1 MSKDVIPIYRIA
13 EKILYW
19 REQKVILDRDLA
31 RRYGVQTRVLNQAV
45 KRNSDRF
52 PSDFAFVL
60 SRAEI
65 ERISQIVTSSPGL
78 KFSKQVRA
86 FTEQRIAMLSSVL
99 NSERAVKVN
108 IAIMRAFVRLS
119 QTLETNREL
128 AQKFADLERRVEKH
142 DEDISAIIEAI
153 RQLMAPPE
161 KPKREIG
168 FHLRE
173 QAPRYRTRK
182 ARGSRAPLPL

>member
-13 EKILYW
+13 EKILYL

-31 RRYGVQTRVLNQAV
+31 RLYGVQTRVLNQAV

-65 ERISQIVTSSPGL
+65 ERISQIVTSSSAL

-86 FTEQRIAMLSSVL
+86 VTEQGVTTLS
-99 NSERAVKVN
+99 RK
-108 IAIMRAFVRLS
+108 RC
-119 QTLETNREL
+119 
-128 AQKFADLERRVEKH
+128 
-142 DEDISAIIEAI
+142 DE
-153 RQLMAPPE
+153 
-161 KPKREIG
+161 
-168 FHLRE
+168 
-173 QAPRYRTRK
+173 
-182 ARGSRAPLPL
+182 

>member
-31 RRYGVQTRVLNQAV
+31 RLYGGQIRVLNQAV

-65 ERISQIVTSSPGL
+65 ERISQIVTSPSTL

-86 FTEQRIAMLSSVL
+86 FTKRCH
-99 NSERAVKVN
+99 
-108 IAIMRAFVRLS
+108 AFVRKM
-119 QTLETNREL
+119 R
-128 AQKFADLERRVEKH
+128 
-142 DEDISAIIEAI
+142 
-153 RQLMAPPE
+153 
-161 KPKREIG
+161 
-168 FHLRE
+168 
-173 QAPRYRTRK
+173 
-182 ARGSRAPLPL
+182 

>member
-13 EKILYW
+13 EKRLYL

-31 RRYGVQTRVLNQAV
+31 RLYGVQTRVLNQAV

-65 ERISQIVTSSPGL
+65 ERISQIVTSSSTI

-86 FTEQRIAMLSSVL
+86 FTEQGVAMLS
-99 NSERAVKVN
+99 
-108 IAIMRAFVRLS
+108 
-119 QTLETNREL
+119 
-128 AQKFADLERRVEKH
+128 
-142 DEDISAIIEAI
+142 
-153 RQLMAPPE
+153 
-161 KPKREIG
+161 
-168 FHLRE
+168 
-173 QAPRYRTRK
+173 
-182 ARGSRAPLPL
+182 